1 MSDKFTALT
10 PDLYRYLVRS
20 GSRQDEVLARL
31 AEETAALP
39 MGLMQVAPEEGAL
52 LTLLVKT
59 LRAKNAV
66 EVGTFTG
73 YSSLCIARGLPP
85 DGRLL
90 ALDVSEEWTATA
102 RRYWKEAGVAGK
114 IDLKLAPALET
125 LRSLPEE
132 ERFEFAFIDA
142 DKVNYVTYY
151 EEILKRLRRGGLIVV
166 DNVLWGGSVID
177 QEDRKDSTLA
187 IRDFNA
193 RITDDRRVDLVML
206 PVSDGITIARKR

>member
-31 AEETAALP
+31 AKETAALP

-142 DKVNYVTYY
+142 DKVNYVAYY
-151 EEILKRLRRGGLIVV
+151 EEILKRLRQGGLVVV

-187 IRDFNA
+187 IRDFNT
-193 RITDDRRVDLVML
+193 RIADDRRVDLVML

>member
-20 GSRQDEVLARL
+20 GSRQDEALARL

-142 DKVNYVTYY
+142 DKVNYVAYY